1 MGRRRFLQAGAVGL
15 GSLLARR
22 PAWAGANNRVRVAV
36 IGINGMGR
44 NHIRAFSQLPDV
56 DVAAICDVDEN
67 LFPKA
72 IEELFVKQGRPK
84 PKTLHRSAE
93 AVRGQGRRRGVHR
106 DAEPLACA
114 RGALGDPG
122 RQARD
127 RGEAVLPQHPGGPTA
142 RRRREE
148 GRGHRPGR
156 RRATEQSRRTDDG
169 EVPRGG
175 RARRGL
181 SREGSLLQVAED
193 DRAATCSSAR
203 TATW

>member
-1 MGRRRFLQAGAVGL
+1 MSHREMGRRRFLQAGAVGL
-15 GSLLARR
+15 GSLLASR

-56 DVAAICDVDEN
+56 DVVAICDVDEN

-84 PKTLHRSAE
+84 PKTYTDLRKLYE
-93 AVRGQGRRRGVHR
+93 DKDVDAVSIVTPNHWHT
-106 DAEPLACA
+106 LA
-114 RGALGDPG
+114 ALWAI
-122 RQARD
+122 QAGKHVY
-127 RGEAVLPQHPGGPTA
+127 RGEAVLPQHPGGPAA
-142 RRRREE
+142 RGRREE

-156 RRATEQSRRTDDG
+156 RRAAEQSRRADDG
-169 EVPRGG
+169 QVPRGG

-181 SREGSLLQVAED
+181 SRERALLQVADD
-193 DRAATCSSAR
+193 DRAAAG
-203 TATW
+203 